1 MEGEREQ
8 TRNQTEGSGQ
18 QPPLGKQNESQIAGQ
33 AGQQPQDQQQ
43 ADSGTQEPG
52 LGKQT
57 DQEFGS
63 TGGQSA
69 TGQAQGSDAA
79 TLNQDENDV
88 GPGGYSPESG
98 ASDLGGGETGLGDSG
113 GGSSGGFVG
122 SQGQDS
128 GEYLQQDGNPETGF
142 AEQGRGASNQS
153 DVERETTRSQ
163 NDDSDIEG
171 SSGNS

>member
-1 MEGEREQ
+1 M
-8 TRNQTEGSGQ
+8 
-18 QPPLGKQNESQIAGQ
+18 II
-33 AGQQPQDQQQ
+33 
-43 ADSGTQEPG
+43 
-52 LGKQT
+52 
-57 DQEFGS
+57 FGS
-63 TGGQSA
+63 TLSPFVRKTAAFLREKGLEFDLQP
-69 TGQAQGSDAA
+69 TGIP
-79 TLNQDENDV
+79 N
-88 GPGGYSPESG
+88 PSPERC
-98 ASDLGGGETGLGDSG
+98 ASVLGGGETGVGD
-113 GGSSGGFVG
+113 SGGFVG